1 MRTPPLLADFI
12 HSRACK
18 PICAKSLTLPNSTA
32 GTPIFLSV
40 ACSVVNA
47 LTTYFNQAKTSR
59 KAKQNRPFQLK
70 RAVFVELLP
79 RFELGTSSLPTDWE
93 GEVSYSPSLL
103 GSFQSAVTSFPTLL
117 CPLVPLSHFPV
128 WVVVWVSSNSWPRQR
143 RRSTSPPPRGS
154 GPQ

>member
-79 RFELGTSSLPTDWE
+79 RFELGTSSLP
-93 GEVSYSPSLL
+93 SLK
-103 GSFQSAVTSFPTLL
+103 FNVT
-117 CPLVPLSHFPV
+117 
-128 WVVVWVSSNSWPRQR
+128 
-143 RRSTSPPPRGS
+143 
-154 GPQ
+154 